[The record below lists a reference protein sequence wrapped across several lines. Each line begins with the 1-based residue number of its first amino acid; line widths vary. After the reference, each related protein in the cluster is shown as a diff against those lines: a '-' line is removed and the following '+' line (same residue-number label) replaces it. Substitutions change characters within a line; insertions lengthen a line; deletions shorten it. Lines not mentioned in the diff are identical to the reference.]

1 MVKIAVDLMGGEG
14 SGHRNLR
21 ACISYPVPEELVLV
35 GVPNGLDPAAVVR
48 LRERGANV
56 HFCAKALTG
65 SETPRTLLKHASNTS
80 LAVAMNLLAE
90 GHVNAVVSSADT
102 TAMMVLGRSC
112 IGTMDAIRRPAIAK
126 AFHGPKG
133 QFYMLDLGANVRCG
147 PELLQQFARLGGA
160 LQGAHQSHSESSAPR
175 VALLNIGSE
184 AGKGTSDVNAAARL
198 IEADQSLH
206 SIGFIEPNE
215 LFSGR
220 ADVIVCDGYAGNLV
234 LKTIES
240 MASYLRSQ
248 LAQLPSIDSEL
259 QNLTT
264 RIDPD
269 RYNGALLAGLKG
281 IVVKSHGSASERG
294 FLHALLQGRDYIAW
308 DMQRKCEK
316 SLASEAVD

>member
-14 SGHRNLR
+14 SGYRNLQ
-21 ACISYPVPEELVLV
+21 ACMDYPVPEELVLV
-35 GVPNGLDPAAVVR
+35 GDPNGLDPASIVR
-48 LRERGANV
+48 LREQGANV

-65 SETPRTLLKHASNTS
+65 SETPRTLLKHASSTS
-80 LAVAMNLLAE
+80 LAVAMNMLAE

-102 TAMMVLGRSC
+102 KAMMVLGRSC

-126 AFHGPKG
+126 AFQGPKG

-248 LAQLPSIDSEL
+248 LAQLPNIDSEL
-259 QNLTT
+259 QHLTT

-281 IVVKSHGSASERG
+281 IVVKSHGSASARG
-294 FLHALLQGRDYIAW
+294 FLHALLQGRDYVEW
-308 DMQRKCEK
+308 DMQRECEK
-316 SLASEAVD
+316 SLAS

>member
-1 MVKIAVDLMGGEG
+1 
-14 SGHRNLR
+14 
-21 ACISYPVPEELVLV
+21 
-35 GVPNGLDPAAVVR
+35 
-48 LRERGANV
+48 
-56 HFCAKALTG
+56 
-65 SETPRTLLKHASNTS
+65 
-80 LAVAMNLLAE
+80 
-90 GHVNAVVSSADT
+90 
-102 TAMMVLGRSC
+102 
-112 IGTMDAIRRPAIAK
+112 MDAIRRPVIAK
-126 AFHGPKG
+126 AFQGPKG
-133 QFYMLDLGANVRCG
+133 QFYMLDLGANVRCA

-160 LQGAHQSHSESSAPR
+160 LQRAHQTHSESSAPR

-184 AGKGTSDVNAAARL
+184 AGKGTADVNAAARL
-198 IEADQSLH
+198 IEADQTLH
-206 SIGFIEPNE
+206 SVGFIEPNE

-316 SLASEAVD
+316 SLAS